1 MKKSV
6 IALTVAIS
14 MGVIAPVYGEDK
26 PPAQHATDDNFCPA
40 PNPAPTVYLPSPT
53 VYLPSPA
60 VTVSSAPVTI
70 SSAPITITQ
79 NIPVPGPTVY
89 VHTPAKEVIHTVY
102 RTQYVYSD
110 KPQTIIDL
118 AKSQYAFNSA
128 MTAYTKMRAKYLALV
143 AVEKKEKK

>member
-14 MGVIAPVYGEDK
+14 MGVIAPVHAEEYPKPEHAED
-26 PPAQHATDDNFCPA
+26 FCPVT
-40 PNPAPTVYLPSPT
+40 PPVIQTVYVPQPSPT
-53 VYLPSPA
+53 V
-60 VTVSSAPVTI
+60 TISSAPVTI
-70 SSAPITITQ
+70 KQ

-89 VHTPAKEVIHTVY
+89 GHTPAKEVIHIVY

-128 MTAYTKMRAKYLALV
+128 MAAYTKMRAKYLALV